1 MNSKKI
7 KLALA
12 GFIIFFACTSLLA
25 QYTIIRSTFGGGCG
39 GSAGG
44 DYALC
49 GTAAQTAV
57 GVADNST
64 YNIHSGFQQVVLH
77 YTPVEEERM
86 NLPRKFEMF
95 QNYPNPFNPQTSIKY
110 TLPKAAQVKIEVYNI
125 LGQRVATLVDE
136 VKKAGTHIVTFN
148 AAKLASGLYIYT
160 IRAKDFY
167 AVKKMIVTK

>member
-1 MNSKKI
+1 
-7 KLALA
+7 
-12 GFIIFFACTSLLA
+12 
-25 QYTIIRSTFGGGCG
+25 
-39 GSAGG
+39 
-44 DYALC
+44 
-49 GTAAQTAV
+49 
-57 GVADNST
+57 
-64 YNIHSGFQQVVLH
+64 
-77 YTPVEEERM
+77 M